1 MLNELDVKPY
11 IYMCVCVSRKPRVH
25 SVNRFDRPLS
35 FVAAIVGPHANLICR
50 SKARDNRVIDRTPL

>member
-11 IYMCVCVSRKPRVH
+11 IYICMYVFVSRKPRVH

-35 FVAAIVGPHANLICR
+35 FVVAIVGPHANLICR
-50 SKARDNRVIDRTPL
+50 SKPAIIVS